1 MGQIQ
6 DGSVGR
12 RGTATQ
18 LRISIRKSSSFQ
30 HSAGAHIDVVAA
42 IIREAYQGEKCVTR
56 EEDKRND
63 DEGALGKVGSPSFYF
78 RSECAEE
85 RSDKEDYAHQEYPK
99 KCYANKGSLRWILDM
114 RTASQTYQV
123 DKKETKKDK
132 EQEVKILPTY
142 QISEVKSDQDCECNK
157 QQYDATL
164 VRLETGKKP

>member
-63 DEGALGKVGSPSFYF
+63 DEGALGKVGSPSFYL
-78 RSECAEE
+78 
-85 RSDKEDYAHQEYPK
+85 